1 MRHTGYNGIS
11 IIEQNDI
18 CNSNF
23 WSQSVLYMVQRG
35 GIKMIKHLS
44 GDFET
49 VEYDTKKYA
58 MLYDNVQ
65 TEEYPV
71 HWHNA
76 VEFIMPLKN
85 EYTVTVNSKDYHVP
99 ENEVLIVPPGELHS
113 MPAIPGRRL
122 IFQCDNSILGEIS
135 ALEPVMRSLNAPIL
149 INQDMDKE
157 LHVLA
162 KKTMLDILS
171 LYTSKSELADVK
183 IYMKVIELFMALREY
198 QLEQQKIV
206 MDCDDEKSD
215 EYSEKFGTVLKYIDT
230 NYMYDI
236 TLEQL
241 ADVAGYSK
249 YHFSRIFKQ
258 YNSMSYLQYINA
270 RRTKA
275 AELLLLDPNIPITE
289 VAMRSGF
296 KSLTTFNRI
305 FKDIKHCTPTDFK
318 KLYALR

>member
-11 IIEQNDI
+11 ITEQSDI
-18 CNSNF
+18 YNSNF

-206 MDCDDEKSD
+206 MDCDDEKID

>member
-1 MRHTGYNGIS
+1 
-11 IIEQNDI
+11 
-18 CNSNF
+18 
-23 WSQSVLYMVQRG
+23 
-35 GIKMIKHLS
+35 MIKHLS

-49 VEYDTKKYA
+49 VEYDTQKYA

-65 TEEYPV
+65 NEEYPV

-76 VEFIMPLKN
+76 VELIMPIKN
-85 EYTVTVNSKDYHVP
+85 EYTVTVNAMDYLVP
-99 ENEVLIVPPGELHS
+99 ENDVLIIPPGELHS
-113 MPAIPGRRL
+113 MPAIPGRRI

-135 ALEPVMRSLNAPIL
+135 ALEPVMRSLNVPVL
-149 INQDMDKE
+149 INGDMDKE

-171 LYTSKSELADVK
+171 LYNSKSELADVK
-183 IYMKVIELFMALREY
+183 IYVKVIELFMALREY

-206 MDCDDEKSD
+206 MDCDDEKID
-215 EYSEKFGTVLKYIDT
+215 EYSEKFGTVLKYID
-230 NYMYDI
+230 NNFMYDI

-249 YHFSRIFKQ
+249 YHFSRIFKH

-275 AELLLLDPNIPITE
+275 AELLLLDPSIPITE

-305 FKDIKHCTPTDFK
+305 FKEIKHCTPTDFK

>member
-1 MRHTGYNGIS
+1 
-11 IIEQNDI
+11 
-18 CNSNF
+18 
-23 WSQSVLYMVQRG
+23 
-35 GIKMIKHLS
+35 MIKHLS

-65 TEEYPV
+65 NEEYPI

-85 EYTVTVNSKDYHVP
+85 EYTVRVNGIDYKIP
-99 ENEVLIVPPGELHS
+99 ENDVLIVPPGELHG
-113 MPAIPGRRL
+113 MPAIPGRRI

-135 ALEPVMRSLNAPIL
+135 ALEPVMRSLNSPVL
-149 INQDMDKE
+149 INMDMDKE

-171 LYTSKSELADVK
+171 LYTSNSELADVK
-183 IYMKVIELFMALREY
+183 IYVKVIELFMALREY
-198 QLEQQKIV
+198 QLEQQKLV
-206 MDCDDEKSD
+206 MDCDDDKID
-215 EYSEKFGTVLKYIDT
+215 EYSEKFGTVLKYIDN

-236 TLEQL
+236 TLDQL

-275 AELLLLDPNIPITE
+275 AELLLLDPGIPITD

-305 FKDIKHCTPTDFK
+305 FKEIKHCTPTDFK

>member
-1 MRHTGYNGIS
+1 
-11 IIEQNDI
+11 
-18 CNSNF
+18 
-23 WSQSVLYMVQRG
+23 
-35 GIKMIKHLS
+35 MIKHLS

-58 MLYDNVQ
+58 MLYDNV
-65 TEEYPV
+65 ENEPYPV

-85 EYTVTVNSKDYHVP
+85 EYTVTVNGTDYSVP
-99 ENEVLIVPPGELHS
+99 ENDVLIVPPGELHS
-113 MPAIPGRRL
+113 MPAIPGRRI

-135 ALEPVMRSLNAPIL
+135 ALEPVMRSLNAPVL
-149 INQDMDKE
+149 INADMDKE

-183 IYMKVIELFMALREY
+183 IYVKVIELFMALREY

-206 MDCDDEKSD
+206 MDCDDEIID
-215 EYSEKFGTVLKYIDT
+215 EYSEKFGTVLKYIDN

-275 AELLLLDPNIPITE
+275 AELLLLDPGIPITE

-305 FKDIKHCTPTDFK
+305 FKEIKHCTPTDFK

>member
-1 MRHTGYNGIS
+1 
-11 IIEQNDI
+11 
-18 CNSNF
+18 
-23 WSQSVLYMVQRG
+23 
-35 GIKMIKHLS
+35 MIKHLS

-85 EYTVTVNSKDYHVP
+85 EYTVTVNSKDYQVP
-99 ENEVLIVPPGELHS
+99 ENDVLIVPPGELHS
-113 MPAIPGRRL
+113 MPAIPGRRI

-135 ALEPVMRSLNAPIL
+135 ALEPVMRSLNSPIL
-149 INQDMDKE
+149 INQELDKE

-206 MDCDDEKSD
+206 MDCDDEKID

>member
-1 MRHTGYNGIS
+1 
-11 IIEQNDI
+11 
-18 CNSNF
+18 
-23 WSQSVLYMVQRG
+23 
-35 GIKMIKHLS
+35 MIKHLS

-58 MLYDNVQ
+58 MLYDNV
-65 TEEYPV
+65 ENEPYPV

-85 EYTVTVNSKDYHVP
+85 EYTVTVNGTDYSVP
-99 ENEVLIVPPGELHS
+99 ENDVLIVPPGELHS
-113 MPAIPGRRL
+113 MPAIPGRRI

-135 ALEPVMRSLNAPIL
+135 ALEPVMRSLNAPVL
-149 INQDMDKE
+149 INADMDKE

-183 IYMKVIELFMALREY
+183 IYVKVIELFMALREY

-206 MDCDDEKSD
+206 MDCDDEKID
-215 EYSEKFGTVLKYIDT
+215 EYSEKFGTVLKYIDN
-230 NYMYDI
+230 NYLYDI

-275 AELLLLDPNIPITE
+275 AELLLLDPGIPITE

-305 FKDIKHCTPTDFK
+305 FKEIKHCTPTDFK